1 VVTALGLDCAG
12 RGCAAAVLVGG
23 EVRAR
28 RSLPMERGQAEA
40 LIPLIAAVLAESGY
54 APAALHLV
62 AVTIGPGTFTGLRIG
77 IAAARGLALALGV
90 PAIGITSFA
99 AIAAAIPPER
109 RGARSLVVALD
120 SKREELYLQS
130 FAPLGPAL
138 DAGALVAP
146 DEAAGRV
153 PAGLLLLAGDGAA
166 RLGQVLGVRAELVP
180 ETAVPD
186 PADVARLG
194 VAAWQ
199 GGAALPPRPL
209 YLRAPETSRPRRLPL
224 PR

>member
-1 VVTALGLDCAG
+1 MVTALGLDCAG
-12 RGCAAAVLVGG
+12 RGCAAAVLVDG

-40 LIPLIAAVLAESGY
+40 LMPLIAAVLAESGC

-77 IAAARGLALALGV
+77 IAAARGLALAVGV

-99 AIAAAIPPER
+99 AIAAAVPPAR

-130 FAPLGPAL
+130 FAPHGPAL

-153 PAGLLLLAGDGAA
+153 PAGRLLLAGDGAE

-194 VAAWQ
+194 IAAWK

-209 YLRAPETSRPRRLPL
+209 YLRAPETSRPRRPL
-224 PR
+224 VPR

>member
-1 VVTALGLDCAG
+1 MVTALGLDCAG